1 MVKLAHNFKIVQ
13 MFIEQAYKGNNKWW
27 RVLLTALLTSG
38 VFILNFIMYFISSK
52 EQLQVAYDLM
62 KDLPNNLSLIIN
74 LIPFVFLLGLLFLLV
89 YLFNNRS
96 ILSLTTSRPKVDY
109 KRIFFSFGI
118 IVLISISGFL
128 VSYYGDH
135 SNIVWNFKPL
145 NFFILLFISL
155 LLFPFQIG
163 LEEYLFRGYL
173 MQQIGIAVRNKWFPL
188 LFTSVVFGL
197 LHSANP
203 EVAEMGFGVMVFYI
217 GTGLLL
223 GVMTLMDEGMELAL
237 GFHLGN
243 NLMASILITSDFSAL
258 QTDALFKYSG
268 VENTSG
274 TLIEM
279 IISIAVTYPIIL
291 FILAKKYKWN
301 NWKEKLTGKVRPLD
315 SISNH

>member
-1 MVKLAHNFKIVQ
+1 

-38 VFILNFIMYFISSK
+38 VFIANFIMYFVSSK
-52 EQLQVAYDLM
+52 EQLKKAYDLM
-62 KDLPNNLSLIIN
+62 KDIPNNLSLIIN

-89 YLFNNRS
+89 YILNNRG
-96 ILSLTTSRPKVDY
+96 ILSLTTSRAKVDF
-109 KRIFFSFGI
+109 KRIFFSFGL
-118 IVLISISGFL
+118 IVFISIAGFL
-128 VSYYGDH
+128 VSYYGDN
-135 SNIVWNFKPL
+135 SNITWNFKPV

-173 MQQIGIAVRNKWFPL
+173 MQQIGIAVRNRWFPL
-188 LFTSVVFGL
+188 LFTSVMFGL

-203 EVAEMGFGVMVFYI
+203 EVAEMGFGIMIFYI

-258 QTDALFKYSG
+258 QTDALFKYTG

-274 TLIEM
+274 TLTEM
-279 IISIAVTYPIIL
+279 IISIAITYPIIL
-291 FILAKKYKWN
+291 FILSKKYKWT
-301 NWKEKLTGKVRPLD
+301 NWKDKLTGKVYPPD
-315 SISNH
+315 SIVNE